1 MGVLLDS
8 IGEGRVGGILL
19 GVSGR
24 SEAHE
29 ILELSLNL
37 IVFELDLAKL
47 GPDILVIVQKTLFLL
62 IADPHLINEELSS
75 RLLVITLLHPSH
87 PLVALHQFSLVLMN
101 NLLKLLPLPLKLKVM
116 SIDFLLEI

>member
-75 RLLVITLLHPSH
+75 
-87 PLVALHQFSLVLMN
+87 
-101 NLLKLLPLPLKLKVM
+101 
-116 SIDFLLEI
+116 